1 MWNVILFL
9 NNKTIYD
16 NLQKGLRH
24 KMLRSVVFDKSITNQ
39 IVSKLELRKNYKIKD
54 ILMQALL

>member
-16 NLQKGLRH
+16 NLQKCLRH